1 METDNESNYKEIHIK
16 RNLKSVEVKSKTK
29 NKKTKEKD
37 KDKEKD
43 DTVFIGE
50 EKLRNIQNFQ
60 K

>member
-37 KDKEKD
+37 KEKD